1 MFVLWCS
8 VVLLLLG
15 GLLFIACGV
24 DRPCGFVLIR
34 DRLVVGVWYCEGLL
48 WIGWFGL
55 YFDVI
60 VLGFNSWLG
69 FCLVYVVCVVMVDF
83 GITIAC
89 ECLVTGCLWLT
100 AGFGVRCGLV
110 GLGCLLIVLL

>member
-24 DRPCGFVLIR
+24 VRLCGFVLIR
-34 DRLVVGVWYCEGLL
+34 DRLAVDVWYCEGLL
-48 WIGWFGL
+48 WVGWFGL

-60 VLGFNSWLG
+60 VLGLNSWLG
-69 FCLVYVVCVVMVDF
+69 FCLVYVVCVVMVDY

-110 GLGCLLIVLL
+110 GLGVC